1 MGQGPLSEDGAR
13 GPWGIGRASGRA
25 TTNCSTV
32 ETAETPGT
40 PKAGQDYTHGMAHD
54 EQRMEQQ
61 VCFRKTSRRFAVRG
75 STPSFQRLMRYGVN
89 GGEWGVFWGAFRPFL
104 PDQKTLHAL
113 HINYSG
119 RSLTGL

>member
-25 TTNCSTV
+25 TTNCSTG

-54 EQRMEQQ
+54 EQRMEQ